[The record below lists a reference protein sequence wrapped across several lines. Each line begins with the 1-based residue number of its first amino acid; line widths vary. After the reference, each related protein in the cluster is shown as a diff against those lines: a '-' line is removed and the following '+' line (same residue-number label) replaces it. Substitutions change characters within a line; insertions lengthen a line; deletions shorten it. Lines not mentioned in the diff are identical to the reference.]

1 VLGWTFKD
9 LVVGFEVILL
19 FDSIASQ
26 VIFHF
31 CIIFVLE
38 VECYDWL
45 QVQYFWWWIEFVG
58 GFGFFFSHSWTK
70 NKFKSCGVVLVLLDA
85 EWFERTCF
93 RRGFGY
99 LHAHLYEYSWT
110 STWLPGK
117 CCLIFLLSSDY
128 IGPIIILL
136 ILGPAV
142 HKWITSC
149 QLYDRRILG
158 PAVHKWIK

>member
-1 VLGWTFKD
+1 LFWKLNAMIACKFSMFGGRLSLWVVL
-9 LVVGFEVILL
+9 
-19 FDSIASQ
+19 
-26 VIFHF
+26 
-31 CIIFVLE
+31 
-38 VECYDWL
+38 
-45 QVQYFWWWIEFVG
+45 
-58 GFGFFFSHSWTK
+58 GFFFFFLSWTK

-128 IGPIIILL
+128 VGPIIILL

-158 PAVHKWIK
+158 SCCA